1 MRDRRK
7 QLRLTQRELAEL
19 AGVGPDFL
27 YDLERGKPTVRLG
40 SVMQVL
46 DTLGVELR
54 FVPRTRGI
62 GAASGDWLP
71 EKP

>member
-54 FVPRTRGI
+54 FVPRTSGI
-62 GAASGDWLP
+62 GAAAGDWLP